1 MPSESPTRMTSTPA
15 SSSRRAIVKSYA
27 VTTAI
32 DGPCVLRS
40 RISGTVT
47 LRTGPP
53 LGRFVGPYMLPPG
66 RGRRITGPRLRQSLG
81 ARVGLRKQ
89 AALLPLGLRLLW
101 RGRGGR
107 LGGGRFRRGGRGT
120 RRGLRSG
127 CARRGGTLGRRH
139 RSHG

>member
-1 MPSESPTRMTSTPA
+1 MPSESPTSTTSTPA
-15 SSSRRAIVKSYA
+15 SSTRRAIVKSYA

-66 RGRRITGPRLRQSLG
+66 RGRQDAGPRLTQSLG
-81 ARVGLRKQ
+81 APSRLRK
-89 AALLPLGLRLLW
+89 AERLLPLALLRLL
-101 RGRGGR
+101 GPLR
-107 LGGGRFRRGGRGT
+107 LGPGA
-120 RRGLRSG
+120 
-127 CARRGGTLGRRH
+127 CRGGTLGRGRG
-139 RSHG
+139 RDG

>member
-1 MPSESPTRMTSTPA
+1 MPSESPTRITSTPA

-66 RGRRITGPRLRQSLG
+66 RGRRKTGPRLRLSLG
-81 ARVGLRKQ
+81 ARAGLGKLG
-89 AALLPLGLRLLW
+89 ALLPLALRLL
-101 RGRGGR
+101 RRGGR
-107 LGGGRFRRGGRGT
+107 LGGGGFRRGGCAGRRGLRRGCGRGT
-120 RRGLRSG
+120 RRGLRPG
-127 CARRGGTLGRRH
+127 CARG
-139 RSHG
+139 